1 MEARRDTDLLNG
13 ELNGKRALGKP
24 GFLDTGRRLT

>member
-1 MEARRDTDLLNG
+1 VEARRDADLLNG

-24 GFLDTGRRLT
+24 GFLDACRGLI